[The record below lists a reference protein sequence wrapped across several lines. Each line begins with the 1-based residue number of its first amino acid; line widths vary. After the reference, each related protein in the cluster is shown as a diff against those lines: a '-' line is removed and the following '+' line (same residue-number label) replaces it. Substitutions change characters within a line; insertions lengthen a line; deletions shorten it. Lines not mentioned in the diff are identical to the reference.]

1 MSEGTYW
8 ACAVHA
14 PKSTPLQRLATAI
27 ELAEARMQELPTKV
41 VVRPETAAALG
52 QVETIEVVGRD
63 GVNADVYLF
72 PVVEPGRSGEAWTT

>member
-1 MSEGTYW
+1 MNDGTYW

-27 ELAEARMQELPTKV
+27 ELASTRMARPPRRV
-41 VVRPETAAALG
+41 VVRSETAVELG
-52 QVETIEVVGRD
+52 EVESIEVVGRE

-72 PVVEPGRSGEAWTT
+72 PVVEQG